1 MAEMEVLLVFFWH
14 FLITIWIAR
23 LTRLVAG
30 LKFFGFGKLK
40 NVPQSIWMDNL
51 HMNITN
57 WTVQTSNSCVK
68 IQNAPIAG

>member
-1 MAEMEVLLVFFWH
+1 MAEMEVLLAFFWR
-14 FLITIWIAR
+14 FLKTIWIVR

-57 WTVQTSNSCVK
+57 WTVQTFN
-68 IQNAPIAG
+68 